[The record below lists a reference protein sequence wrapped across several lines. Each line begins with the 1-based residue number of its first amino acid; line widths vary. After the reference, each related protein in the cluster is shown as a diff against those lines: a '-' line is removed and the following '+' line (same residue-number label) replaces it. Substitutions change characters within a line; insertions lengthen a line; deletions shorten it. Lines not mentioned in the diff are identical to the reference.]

1 MQWKNANVLTCT
13 DKINSFKE
21 KLTLWRARIKKEN
34 KGEMV
39 KLTKFADWTKSCQ
52 FISTKFVTTE

>member
-1 MQWKNANVLTCT
+1 MQGKNENILTCT

-21 KLTLWRARIKKEN
+21 KLTLCGARIKKEN

-39 KLTKFADWTKSCQ
+39 KLTKVADWTK
-52 FISTKFVTTE
+52 ILPI